1 MPFPRA
7 TRRTFL
13 QAVLASSG
21 LAAWRDAFALTR
33 SLPTPAPAGPLTV
46 WSGAITADSATVKA
60 WVGPEIGAQLVI
72 YPIDAPLTQLTFPS
86 TPTPAE
92 EIGVRTFELAG
103 LTADTAYEYCVKLD
117 RPPGARYLG
126 RLRTFP
132 AGAASFRFAF
142 SSCAQTASEHPVFT
156 TIKQRAPLFM
166 LHLGDFHYSDIAKNN
181 PVLFR
186 GAWKRVLGSKTQGSL
201 YRKVPLISVWDDHDF
216 GGNNSTGD
224 SPSRE
229 AARRVYQEFAAHY
242 PLPAGTGDVPIH
254 QAFTVGRVRFILT
267 DLRSERSS
275 AREKD
280 PAMRTAMGAAQKA
293 WFKQELLAAKAG
305 GAGLIIWGSSVPY
318 IGRAGRGD
326 SWGFFDIE
334 RRELADFI
342 KTNAIENLLILCG
355 DAHMCAVDDG
365 SNAAY
370 ATNGGGAPLAVLHGS
385 SLDRSSSFKG
395 GPYSHGWYLPKKNEG
410 CFGWVEVNDDGT
422 NIRVDFSARNQ
433 RDVVRMQFS
442 VEV

>member
-1 MPFPRA
+1 
-7 TRRTFL
+7 
-13 QAVLASSG
+13 
-21 LAAWRDAFALTR
+21 
-33 SLPTPAPAGPLTV
+33 
-46 WSGAITADSATVKA
+46 
-60 WVGPEIGAQLVI
+60 
-72 YPIDAPLTQLTFPS
+72 
-86 TPTPAE
+86 
-92 EIGVRTFELAG
+92 
-103 LTADTAYEYCVKLD
+103 
-117 RPPGARYLG
+117 
-126 RLRTFP
+126 
-132 AGAASFRFAF
+132 
-142 SSCAQTASEHPVFT
+142 
-156 TIKQRAPLFM
+156 M
-166 LHLGDFHYSDIAKNN
+166 LHLGDFHYSDIGKNN

-186 GAWKRVLGSKTQGSL
+186 VRGSACLAPRHRAPFTGKCRSS
-201 YRKVPLISVWDDHDF
+201 RSWDDHDF
-216 GGNNSTGD
+216 GGNNSTSD

-242 PLPAGTGDVPIH
+242 PLPAGAGDVPIY

-275 AREKD
+275 TREKD
-280 PAMRTAMGAAQKA
+280 PAMKTTMGAAQKA
-293 WFKQELLAAKAG
+293 WFKQELLAAKVS

-326 SWGFFDIE
+326 SWGFFDLE

-342 KTNAIENLLILCG
+342 KANAIDNLLILCG

-395 GPYSHGWYLPKKNEG
+395 GPYSHGWYLPKRNEG
-410 CFGWVEVNDDGT
+410 CFGWVEVLDDGA